1 VRPETHLG
9 EKLHA
14 NAELFKV
21 RALEAVAASPAR
33 VRWFVVAA
41 EPVSSVDVTA
51 ADMLTELN
59 DELSARGIQL
69 CIAEMEDP
77 VKDKLKRFGLFTHLG
92 EQRFFLTV
100 SEAVSA
106 YLATRSI
113 DSVEE

>member
-1 VRPETHLG
+1 MRPETHLG

-77 VKDKLKRFGLFTHLG
+77 VKDKLKRFGLFARLG
-92 EQRFFLTV
+92 DQAFFATIE
-100 SEAVSA
+100 EAVSA
-106 YLATRSI
+106 YRGTHA
-113 DSVEE
+113 VG